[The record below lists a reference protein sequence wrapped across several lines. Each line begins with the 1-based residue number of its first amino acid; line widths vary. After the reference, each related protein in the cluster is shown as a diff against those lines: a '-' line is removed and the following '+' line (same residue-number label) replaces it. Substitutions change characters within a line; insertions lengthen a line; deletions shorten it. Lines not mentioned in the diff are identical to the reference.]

1 MEALLETSPP
11 RGASGVRRAL
21 LACALLTACAPAP
34 AVLSFAGDT
43 MGTTYSVQVVDEGDG
58 ADRPQLAD
66 AKAAVDALLVDVNAR
81 FSTYQPDS
89 LISRLNRAPGGE
101 AFAVDGD
108 FVRVL
113 DLSLRIAAASG
124 GAYDP
129 TVEPLVRL
137 LGFGPDTDGDPMSAS
152 DFEAAR
158 ALVGVDKLE
167 VLPGPAI
174 LKAATG
180 VEVDLSSIAKGAGVD
195 AVSGLLAELGFA
207 SHMVEIGGEVV
218 CRGLKPG
225 GQPWRIGIERPGSDG
240 GGRPIQQAVELRDRA
255 VATSGSYR
263 NFRDLGSVLVHHV
276 LDARTGRNAPNGV
289 VSVSVLA
296 SGCALAD
303 GLATALMVV
312 GPDEAERLIA
322 AFPEEELGVLFLISA
337 DGGAVVE
344 RAFGWPGR

>member
-1 MEALLETSPP
+1 MA
-11 RGASGVRRAL
+11 GAL
-21 LACALLTACAPAP
+21 LAVALSSACARQP
-34 AVLSFAGDT
+34 AVRSFAGET
-43 MGTTYSVQVVDEGDG
+43 MGTTYSVQVVDDAGLVG
-58 ADRPQLAD
+58 AEELA
-66 AKAAVDALLVDVNAR
+66 ATKAAVDALLVDVNAR
-81 FSTYQPDS
+81 FSTYRPDS

-101 AFAVDGD
+101 AFAVDAD
-108 FVRVL
+108 FVEVL
-113 DLSLRIAAASG
+113 GLALQIAGASG

-137 LGFGPDTDGDPMSAS
+137 LGFGPDTEGDPMSAA

-174 LKAATG
+174 RKAATG

-195 AVSGLLAELGFA
+195 AVSDLLVGLGFP

-218 CRGLKPG
+218 CRGNKPG
-225 GQPWRIGIERPGSDG
+225 GQPWRIGIERPGTG
-240 GGRPIQQAVELRDRA
+240 GEGRPIQQAVELRDRA

-263 NFRDLGSVLVHHV
+263 NFRELGSVLVHHV

-296 SGCALAD
+296 PTCALAD

-312 GPDEAERLIA
+312 GPDEAEGLLA
-322 AFPEEELGVLFLISA
+322 AVAPAARGERIGVLFLVQS
-337 DGGAVVE
+337 DGGEVVE
-344 RAFGWPGR
+344 HAFGWPSR

>member
-1 MEALLETSPP
+1 MSALC
-11 RGASGVRRAL
+11 GAPGLLRAL
-21 LACALLTACAPAP
+21 FSCVLLTACAPAP
-34 AVLSFAGDT
+34 AVLSFAGET
-43 MGTTYSVQVVDEGDG
+43 MGTTYSVQVVDEHGG
-58 ADRPQLAD
+58 ADRQRLAD
-66 AKAAVDALLVDVNAR
+66 AKAAVDALLVDVKAR
-81 FSTYQPDS
+81 FSTYQSDS
-89 LISRLNRAPGGE
+89 LISRLNQAPGGE
-101 AFAVDGD
+101 AFPVDER
-108 FVRVL
+108 FAEVL
-113 DLSLRIAAASG
+113 SLSLRIAEASS

-137 LGFGPDTDGDPMSAS
+137 LGFGPESGGDPLSEG

-158 ALVGVDKLE
+158 ALVGIDKIEL
-167 VLPGPAI
+167 VGGPAI
-174 LKAATG
+174 RKAAAG

-195 AVSGLLAELGFA
+195 AVSGLLVGLGFA

-296 SGCALAD
+296 SSCALAD

-322 AFPEEELGVLFLISA
+322 AFPEEELGVLFLMSA
-337 DGGAVVE
+337 DGGVVE
-344 RAFGWPGR
+344 RSFGWPAR